1 MQEKKACDK
10 IQHRFTVKIHNKLGI
25 KDNLQSLINDIYKN
39 PQLTSYLMMEDWCFP
54 TYDQE
59 QGKDIHL
66 CYFLSIPY

>member
-54 TYDQE
+54 PYDQE